1 MECVICKNGNTAK
14 GFSTFTL
21 EKGDCIVV
29 FKKVPAMIC
38 QNCGHAYFSEEIS
51 MQLFEIAEETVAKG
65 VEVEVRTLK
74 TAS

>member
-1 MECVICKNGNTAK
+1 MECVICKNGTTSK
-14 GFSTFTL
+14 GHSTFTL
-21 EKGDCIVV
+21 EKDESIVV

-74 TAS
+74 SAS

>member
-1 MECVICKNGNTAK
+1 MESVICKNGTTTT

-21 EKGDCIVV
+21 EKNDCVVV

-38 QNCGHAYFSEEIS
+38 QNCGHAYFSEEITT
-51 MQLFEIAEETVAKG
+51 QLFKMAEETVAKG
-65 VEVEVRTLK
+65 VGVEVWSLK